1 MDNISSDMN
10 FSEDK
15 DKNYRYDEESES
27 LHSKNKTLK
36 PIEEEQV
43 NDTTIQADEISGDIV
58 ENVAEKV
65 EGLPFLKLTWIIMQ

>member
-1 MDNISSDMN
+1 MN

-58 ENVAEKV
+58 ENAAEKV
-65 EGLPFLKLTWIIMQ
+65 EGGYHF

>member
-58 ENVAEKV
+58 ENAAEKV
-65 EGLPFLKLTWIIMQ
+65 EGGYHF

>member
-1 MDNISSDMN
+1 VENISSDMN

-58 ENVAEKV
+58 ENAAEKV
-65 EGLPFLKLTWIIMQ
+65 EGGYHF

>member
-1 MDNISSDMN
+1 VENISSDMN

-58 ENVAEKV
+58 ENAAEKV
-65 EGLPFLKLTWIIMQ
+65 EWGYHF

>member
-1 MDNISSDMN
+1 VENISSDMN

-27 LHSKNKTLK
+27 LHAKNKTLK

-58 ENVAEKV
+58 ENAAEKV
-65 EGLPFLKLTWIIMQ
+65 EGGYHF